1 LKTSAIIPVKTFS
14 KAKTRLNLEQAC
26 KEEIC
31 SLMLQEVLDTISNCK
46 RISKVVLVSK
56 DEDALKIGRQ
66 FNAVEIFD
74 NESGVNDAVSLAD
87 QYLDAVSLADQY
99 LSDKEFECSIT
110 FPQDIPI
117 MTSSDI
123 DDLLS
128 FVKSKS
134 SVIIVPSR
142 QFNGTNAL
150 VRCPTDIMNTRYD
163 MGSYTFQMDA
173 AKTKTKNT
181 SIAFIRRMMLDIDDE
196 SDLTF
201 MIKQNAKPDFCKKIE
216 SCI

>member
-1 LKTSAIIPVKTFS
+1 
-14 KAKTRLNLEQAC
+14 
-26 KEEIC
+26 
-31 SLMLQEVLDTISNCK
+31 MLQEVLTTISDCK
-46 RISKVVLVSK
+46 RIDKIIIVSK
-56 DEDALKIGRQ
+56 DEDVLKFGRT
-66 FNAVEIFD
+66 FGAVEIFD
-74 NESGVNDAVSLAD
+74 NESGVN
-87 QYLDAVSLADQY
+87 DAVSLADQY

-110 FPQDIPI
+110 FPQDIRI

-123 DDLLS
+123 NDLLS

-150 VRCPTDIMNTRYD
+150 VRCPADLMETRYD
-163 MGSYTFQMDA
+163 MGSYTFQIDA
-173 AKTKTKNT
+173 ASTKTKNI
-181 SIAFIRRMMLDIDDE
+181 SIALIRRMMLDIDDE
-196 SDLTF
+196 SDLAF